1 MSTLGAK
8 NIMSFHKFVD
18 RFIKRKTNVI
28 DNKNSEEEKN
38 NGVLSQEEQDEML
51 AMALAQS
58 EIEDR
63 GGGSTILQ
71 LLQTTPIASMTKHVK
86 YYMIISLHHVNS
98 IFGENCV

>member
-28 DNKNSEEEKN
+28 DNKNSEEEKI

-58 EIEDR
+58 ETEDR
-63 GGGSTILQ
+63 EGGSTILQ
-71 LLQTTPIASMTKHVK
+71 LLQTTPIASLTKHVK
-86 YYMIISLHHVNS
+86 YHKKLCSRL
-98 IFGENCV
+98 